1 MEVIDRGGTAG
12 GPALMRRLEAIGTG
26 KQTSRLDALRA
37 IGLIREVGDGSLT
50 LTLTGRAAALFG
62 RALLLLVNVRKYG

>member
-37 IGLIREVGDGSLT
+37 IGLIREVGDGTLT
-50 LTLTGRAAALFG
+50 LTLTGSGRRSFRPRAAFP
-62 RALLLLVNVRKYG
+62 RQCS